1 MPPYYL
7 LPLLLSVLQ
16 FSPPAENEA
25 RVGNVEGKPVFIN
38 CTPVNEFTRVGS
50 VKPHGSSPDEIAKSA
65 YKKASKTAQNFDA
78 LYVNASGDVATA
90 IVFNDAKLTDIATVN
105 SFRGK
110 LIFMRSEPTMP
121 YEIIQA
127 FTFKKKAGDLLKSV
141 PDVAMSKAF
150 KLGVDFDAVII
161 NGRGDGA
168 AIRFK
173 KP

>member
-1 MPPYYL
+1 MLAYYL
-7 LPLLLSVLQ
+7 LPMLLAVLQ
-16 FSPPAENEA
+16 PNLSAESGA
-25 RVGNVEGKPVFIN
+25 RVGNVNGKPVFMN
-38 CTPVNEFTRVGS
+38 CNPVNEFTRVGS
-50 VKPHGSSPDEIAKSA
+50 FKPHGSTPDEIAKSA
-65 YKKASKTAQNFDA
+65 YKKAGKVAKNFDA

-90 IVFNDAKLTDIATVN
+90 IVFNEGKITDLATAN

-127 FTFKKKAGDLLKSV
+127 FTFKKKAGELLKST
-141 PDVAMSKAF
+141 PDLAMGKAF
-150 KLGVDFDAVII
+150 KLGVDFDAVIV
-161 NGRGDGA
+161 NGRGDGV